1 MSKTVPVMSLIAIL
15 IGFEGQIKTTWL
27 ASDGGLTNAG
37 CDALHQINC
46 EIESL
51 AVYDRVSFKYMCE
64 MTDRLEKVYVHCFQE
79 MEQVFHQKYY
89 I

>member
-15 IGFEGQIKTTWL
+15 IAFEG
-27 ASDGGLTNAG
+27 
-37 CDALHQINC
+37 
-46 EIESL
+46 EIESTWL
-51 AVYDRVSFKYMCE
+51 TNGGHQTEAGIDACNQINHEIEKLMVYDRVSFKYMCE

-79 MEQVFHQKYY
+79 MEAVFHQVRH